1 MQEIFDLQAD
11 VCKVF
16 SNPKRLEIINH
27 LKEKELSAGELLEK
41 TGLSKANLSQHMGVL
56 KAKGVILSRREGVT
70 VYYRISDPKIIE
82 ACVLMR
88 EVILEQFE
96 EKSRMVASLNKL
108 K

>member
-1 MQEIFDLQAD
+1 MQQIFELQSD

-27 LKEKELSAGELLEK
+27 LKDKELSAGELIEK

-70 VYYRISDPKIIE
+70 VYYRISNPKIIE

>member
-1 MQEIFDLQAD
+1 MQELYELQAD

-56 KAKGVILSRREGVT
+56 RAKGVILSRREGVT
-70 VYYRISDPKIIE
+70 VYYRISNPKIIE
-82 ACVLMR
+82 ACILMR

-96 EKSRMVASLNKL
+96 EKSRMIASLNTMK
-108 K
+108 

>member
-1 MQEIFDLQAD
+1 MQELYELQAD

-41 TGLSKANLSQHMGVL
+41 TGLSKTNLSQHMGVL
-56 KAKGVILSRREGVT
+56 RAKGVILSRREGVT
-70 VYYRISDPKIIE
+70 VYYRISNPKIIE
-82 ACVLMR
+82 ACILMR

>member
-1 MQEIFDLQAD
+1 MHEIFDLQAD

-70 VYYRISDPKIIE
+70 VYYRISNPKIIE

>member
-1 MQEIFDLQAD
+1 MQELYELQAD

-56 KAKGVILSRREGVT
+56 RAKGVILSRREGVT
-70 VYYRISDPKIIE
+70 VYYRISNPKIIE
-82 ACVLMR
+82 ACILMR

-96 EKSRMVASLNKL
+96 EKSRMVASLNTL

>member
-70 VYYRISDPKIIE
+70 VYYRISNPKIIE

>member
-1 MQEIFDLQAD
+1 MQQIFELQSD

-27 LKEKELSAGELLEK
+27 LKDKELSAGELLEK

-70 VYYRISDPKIIE
+70 VYYRISNPKIIE

-108 K
+108 T